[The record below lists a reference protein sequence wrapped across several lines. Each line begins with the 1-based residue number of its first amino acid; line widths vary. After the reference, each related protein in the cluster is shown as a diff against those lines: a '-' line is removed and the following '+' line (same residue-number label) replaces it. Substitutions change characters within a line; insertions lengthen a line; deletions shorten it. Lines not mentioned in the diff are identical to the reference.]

1 MSSPPLSSRDPRSP
15 ARSLDGLISRIF
27 HHLELGWP
35 PRGARGRPAGGRIAF
50 QQSRRALRPA
60 LTEAAS
66 HSSLGEPWQERAQ
79 QGIKKPRA
87 PFWED
92 DE

>member
-1 MSSPPLSSRDPRSP
+1 MPSPPLSSRDPRSP
-15 ARSLDGLISRIF
+15 ARSLGCLISRIF

-35 PRGARGRPAGGRIAF
+35 PRGAQGRPAGGCIAF

-66 HSSLGEPWQERAQ
+66 HSSLAGERAQ
-79 QGIKKPRA
+79 QGMKKPVA